1 MPERI
6 LIAIALIGLGV
17 LAYRLLLSAQ
27 RRRAS
32 SATGHGRMTGR
43 PALIVFTSPTCA
55 PCKLQQMPVV
65 DRLMAG
71 WAERIDLRVVA
82 ADDDR
87 AGRRRPGVGH
97 QSRHGERAEIARA
110 VRAGQRMGNGST
122 NGRAGEPTG
131 PLANQLPRLMSKL
144 LEADCQVRVGGVCTQ
159 NMSGGSPPAPA
170 RAANREDAVWRAL

>member
-27 RRRAS
+27 RRRVS
-32 SATGHGRMTGR
+32 SAAGHGRTPSAALRRQATNGGR

-71 WAERIDLRVVA
+71 WAERIDLRVVDVTEQPDVA
-82 ADDDR
+82 ARFGVWSLPTTIVLD
-87 AGRRRPGVGH
+87 AGGRVSAINQGTASEQKLRE
-97 QSRHGERAEIARA
+97 QFERVSGWATD
-110 VRAGQRMGNGST
+110 QRMG
-122 NGRAGEPTG
+122 G
-131 PLANQLPRLMSKL
+131 PANQ
-144 LEADCQVRVGGVCTQ
+144 
-159 NMSGGSPPAPA
+159 PAH
-170 RAANREDAVWRAL
+170 